1 MLVAPHTR
9 GSSENRC
16 DRRWGNR
23 CISGGID
30 GIEGSW
36 WRSDGRG
43 QGAMC
48 ELSNIP
54 SVIYNDGCEMGNVSG
69 GGIIWCH
76 GGWGKGFM
84 LGQGDVWSM
93 GVSWRRRSVMWSWVI
108 AFMLRLVSGGS
119 SNTGAPSIFRFCM
132 NSHVDQYI
140 VIIVI
145 LDTNWSAWNFDQNTW
160 YEICPGYMDLN
171 EICCLFLWLRTWLL
185 ILLVR
190 LIWWALPTII
200 PAVKLPRRLWFDM
213 SRPMRIQ
220 ARK

>member
-1 MLVAPHTR
+1 MFVHEFAWPIHFVCVVESGASIPMRPWASDACSPAHERQQREPLRSKVRQSMHQRRHWRNWRKLMAKWRTR
-9 GSSENRC
+9 T
-16 DRRWGNR
+16 RR
-23 CISGGID
+23 D
-30 GIEGSW
+30 
-36 WRSDGRG
+36 
-43 QGAMC
+43 
-48 ELSNIP
+48 
-54 SVIYNDGCEMGNVSG
+54 V
-69 GGIIWCH
+69 
-76 GGWGKGFM
+76 
-84 LGQGDVWSM
+84 VWSM

-132 NSHVDQYI
+132 SSHVDQYI

-171 EICCLFLWLRTWLL
+171 EICCLFLWLRTWLI

-200 PAVKLPRRLWFDM
+200 PAVKLPRRLWFDT